1 MSLSKHLVNTVVNC
15 VYDARDIE
23 ILPDS
28 ISKNL
33 KAIVKYIVVED
44 PASDRKDLL
53 LVIKDDKK
61 QQLAYYHP
69 LGIQDFDFREHIAHY
84 DAIGPNCYYA
94 HVDPDHTGPESRIK
108 MLEEVSSE
116 FAGCGVVA
124 MLDEPTVIDG
134 ESPRPVAYSD
144 RGWVHLTTKDSI
156 DISRSLRRDGNPCVM
171 TGWESIELGKVITK
185 RLRRVRA
192 VLSKTSYE
200 EDVRGLLET
209 YNQDGLV
216 HPLGYALVYDV
227 RWNSDLQTVEVMITQ
242 EGKWLPVI
250 SRTDLLSEETVE
262 DIREVGYTRWD
273 IADLAS

>member
-1 MSLSKHLVNTVVNC
+1 MSLSKHLVNTVVNR

-23 ILPDS
+23 KLPDS
-28 ISKNL
+28 IVKNL

-44 PASDRKDLL
+44 PASDREDLL
-53 LVIKDDKK
+53 LVIKDGIK

-69 LGIQDFDFREHIAHY
+69 LGMQDPDFRRSIAQY
-84 DAIGPNCYYA
+84 RAIEPNYYYA
-94 HVDPDHTGPESRIK
+94 HVDPDHTGQESRIK
-108 MLEEVSSE
+108 MLDEVSPE
-116 FAGCGVVA
+116 FADCGVVA
-124 MLDEPTVIDG
+124 MLDEPTVIEG
-134 ESPRPVAYSD
+134 ESPRPVAYCD
-144 RGWVHLTTKDSI
+144 LGWVHLTTNDSI
-156 DISRSLRRDGNPCVM
+156 YISRSLRRDGNPCVM

-192 VLSKTSYE
+192 VLSKTYYE
-200 EDVRGLLET
+200 EDVRGLLVT

-227 RWNSDLQTVEVMITQ
+227 RWNTNLQTVEVKITR

-250 SRTDLLSEETVE
+250 SPTPLFEETAE
-262 DIREVGYTRWD
+262 LIREVGYTHWD

>member
-1 MSLSKHLVNTVVNC
+1 MSLSKHLVNTVVNR
-15 VYDARDIE
+15 VYNARDIE
-23 ILPDS
+23 KLPDS
-28 ISKNL
+28 IVKNL

-44 PASDRKDLL
+44 PASDREDLL
-53 LVIKDDKK
+53 LVIKDGIK

-69 LGIQDFDFREHIAHY
+69 LGMQDPYFRRRIARYH
-84 DAIGPNCYYA
+84 AVEPNYYYA
-94 HVDPDHTGPESRIK
+94 HVDPDHTGQESRIK
-108 MLEEVSSE
+108 MLSVVSPE
-116 FAGCGVVA
+116 FADCGVVA
-124 MLDEPTVIDG
+124 MLDEPTVIEG

-144 RGWVHLTTKDSI
+144 LGWVHLTANDSI
-156 DISRSLRRDGNPCVM
+156 YISRSLRRDDNPCVM
-171 TGWESIELGKVITK
+171 MGWESTFLGEVTTK

-227 RWNSDLQTVEVMITQ
+227 RWNTNLQTVEVKITR
-242 EGKWLPVI
+242 EGEWLPVI
-250 SRTDLLSEETVE
+250 SPTPLFEETAE
-262 DIREVGYTRWD
+262 LIREVGYTHWD